1 MAISFEKVSLTAQL
15 AAYMR
20 QFSDIPFAVDVAEL
34 LHSREV
40 FETLLQGHDM
50 QPDDLLWYAPI
61 FEVRYKSVT
70 AAIQRSGCR
79 QILELASGL
88 SLRGLAMSQAAEVNY
103 IESDLAVISAEKA
116 QLIDILRARYGLA
129 DHNNLSFPAVNAVE
143 MSQLRQAVKTFRPD
157 APLAVVSEGLF
168 PYLSP
173 AEMQAVA
180 RNIHDLLLE
189 FHGCWITPDFSI
201 RGEVT
206 QVSEQQRKF
215 RRIVSAA
222 TERSMYNNAFDSL
235 DQLGAF
241 LDRLGFKA
249 TVSNPLE
256 DVPEPVSMRV
266 LGLPVSLLDSL
277 QSSLRL
283 WVVTPVGLS

>member
-20 QFSDIPFAVDVAEL
+20 QFSDIPFAGDVAEL

-40 FETLLQGHDM
+40 FEALLQGHEM
-50 QPDDLLWYAPI
+50 RPDDLLWYAPI

-88 SLRGLAMSQAAEVNY
+88 ALRGLAMSQDADVNY
-103 IESDLAVISAEKA
+103 IESDLPGISAEKA
-116 QLIDILRARYGLA
+116 QLIAILRARYGLA
-129 DHNNLSFPAVNAVE
+129 DHHNLSFPAINAIE
-143 MSQLRQAVKTFRPD
+143 MSQLREAVKTLRPD
-157 APLAVVSEGLF
+157 APLAVVNEGLF

-173 AEMQAVA
+173 AEMQDVA
-180 RNIHDLLLE
+180 RNIRDLLLE
-189 FHGCWITPDFSI
+189 FSGCWITPDFSI

-206 QVSEQQRKF
+206 QVSEQQREF

-222 TERSMYNNAFDSL
+222 TDRSMYDNAFDSL
-235 DQLGAF
+235 DQLEAF
-241 LDRLGFKA
+241 LGRVGFKA
-249 TVSNPLE
+249 VVSNPLD

-266 LGLPVSLLDSL
+266 LGLPSSLLAPL
-277 QSSLRL
+277 RSSLRL
-283 WVVTPVGLS
+283 WVLTPA

>member
-1 MAISFEKVSLTAQL
+1 MAISFEKVGVTAQL

-20 QFSDIPFAVDVAEL
+20 QFSDIPFAGDVAEL

-40 FETLLQGHDM
+40 FEALLQGHEM
-50 QPDDLLWYAPI
+50 RLDDLLWYAPI

-79 QILELASGL
+79 QVLELASGL
-88 SLRGLAMSQAAEVNY
+88 AMRGLAMSQDADVNY
-103 IESDLAVISAEKA
+103 IESDLTSISAEKA
-116 QLIDILRARYGLA
+116 HLIAILRARYGLA
-129 DHNNLSFPAVNAVE
+129 NHHNLSFPAINAIE
-143 MSQLRQAVKTFRPD
+143 MSQLREAVKTLHPD
-157 APLAVVSEGLF
+157 APLAVVNEGLF

-173 AEMQAVA
+173 AEMQDVA

-189 FHGCWITPDFSI
+189 FNGCWITPDFSI

-206 QVSEQQRKF
+206 QVSEQQREF

-222 TERSMYNNAFDSL
+222 TDRSMHSNAFDSL
-235 DQLGAF
+235 DQLAAF
-241 LDRLGFKA
+241 LSTVGFKA
-249 TVSNPLE
+249 VVSNLLD

-266 LGLPVSLLDSL
+266 LGLPSSLLASL
-277 QSSLRL
+277 RSSLRL
-283 WVVTPVGLS
+283 WVLTPA

>member
-20 QFSDIPFAVDVAEL
+20 QFSDIPFAGDVAEL

-40 FETLLQGHDM
+40 FETLLQGHEM
-50 QPDDLLWYAPI
+50 KPEDLLWYAPI

-79 QILELASGL
+79 QVLELASGL
-88 SLRGLAMSQAAEVNY
+88 ALRGLAMSRDADMVY
-103 IESDLAVISAEKA
+103 IESDLEGISAEKA
-116 QLIDILRARYGLA
+116 QLIAILRARYSLA
-129 DHNNLSFPAVNAVE
+129 DQHNLSFPAVNAIE
-143 MSQLRQAVKTFRPD
+143 MSQLREAVKTLHPD
-157 APLAVVSEGLF
+157 EPLAVVNEGLF

-180 RNIHDLLLE
+180 RNIRDLLRE
-189 FHGCWITPDFSI
+189 FSGCWITPDFSI

-222 TERSMYNNAFDSL
+222 TDRSMYNNAFDSL
-235 DQLGAF
+235 DQLEAF
-241 LDRLGFKA
+241 LGSVGFKA
-249 TVSNPLE
+249 VVSNALE

-266 LGLPVSLLDSL
+266 LGLPPSLLAPL
-277 QSSLRL
+277 RSSLRL
-283 WVVTPVGLS
+283 WVLTPA

>member
-20 QFSDIPFAVDVAEL
+20 QFSDIPFAGDVAEL

-40 FETLLQGHDM
+40 FEALLQGHGM
-50 QPDDLLWYAPI
+50 SPDDLLWYAPI

-79 QILELASGL
+79 QVLELASGL
-88 SLRGLAMSQAAEVNY
+88 SMRGLAMSQDADVNY
-103 IESDLAVISAEKA
+103 IESDLTGISAEKA
-116 QLIDILRARYGLA
+116 QIIAILRTRYGLT
-129 DHNNLSFPAVNAVE
+129 DHRNLSFPVINAIE
-143 MSQLRQAVKTFRPD
+143 MSQLREGVKTLRPD
-157 APLAVVSEGLF
+157 APLAVVNEGLF

-173 AEMQAVA
+173 VEMQDVA
-180 RNIHDLLLE
+180 RNIRELLLE
-189 FHGCWITPDFSI
+189 FNGCWITPDFSI

-206 QVSEQQRKF
+206 EVSEQQRKF

-222 TERSMYNNAFDSL
+222 TDRPMYSNAFDSL
-235 DQLGAF
+235 DELETFLG
-241 LDRLGFKA
+241 RVGFKA
-249 TVSNPLE
+249 VVSNALG

-266 LGLPVSLLDSL
+266 LGLPSSLLTPLRSGF
-277 QSSLRL
+277 RL
-283 WVVTPVGLS
+283 WVLIPA

>member
-20 QFSDIPFAVDVAEL
+20 QFSDIPFAGDVAEL

-40 FETLLQGHDM
+40 FEALLQGHEM
-50 QPDDLLWYAPI
+50 RPDDLLWYAPI

-79 QILELASGL
+79 QVLELASGL
-88 SLRGLAMSQAAEVNY
+88 ALRGLTMCQDASVKY
-103 IESDLAVISAEKA
+103 IESDLTGISAEKA
-116 QLIDILRARYGLA
+116 QLIAILRSRYGLA
-129 DHNNLSFPAVNAVE
+129 DQHNLSFPAINAIE
-143 MSQLRQAVKTFRPD
+143 MSQLREAMKTLRPD
-157 APLAVVSEGLF
+157 EPLAVVNEGLF

-173 AEMQAVA
+173 AEMQDVA
-180 RNIHDLLLE
+180 RNIRDLLRE
-189 FHGCWITPDFSI
+189 FDGCWITPDFSI

-206 QVSEQQRKF
+206 QVSDQQRAF

-235 DQLGAF
+235 DQLKAF
-241 LDRLGFKA
+241 LDQVGFKA
-249 TVSNPLE
+249 VVSNPLE
-256 DVPEPVSMRV
+256 DVPEPVSMRM
-266 LGLPVSLLDSL
+266 LGLPSSLLAPL
-277 QSSLRL
+277 RSSLRL
-283 WVVTPVGLS
+283 WVLTPA